1 MNGFDM
7 LPANRSEGEKM
18 EERPRGRTG
27 NLRMNYFGNDKWK
40 STGKLHEKKKMQKG
54 KTAKK
59 PENKSALKMEIV
71 AHGGKSD
78 SGV

>member
-1 MNGFDM
+1 
-7 LPANRSEGEKM
+7 
-18 EERPRGRTG
+18 
-27 NLRMNYFGNDKWK
+27 MNYFGNDKWK

-59 PENKSALKMEIV
+59 PENKSALKMEIA